1 MEEEILKILE
11 DNTPEQSEAS
21 LLAVQQYNPD
31 THDVMNNQKRR
42 DKTVYKPSLNSSGDP
57 ILDTDGKPVLNA
69 SSEPVNRVAVAMQ
82 QLIVSSRKQFMN
94 LRGSV
99 LYCDNDQSV
108 LLQEVNR
115 IRKSNKYAYKIEE
128 IAERTMS
135 ELNSAEMWW
144 LNENNEI
151 KMRVLSPEKGDI
163 MLPLFDE
170 HGDMKY
176 FLRQYVVGEDT
187 LTDVFTAT
195 ENFTVDEDD
204 TIINRWS
211 NAWGKIPIIYYSQEQ
226 PEWYNVQTI
235 IERFETLI
243 SNFADTNDY
252 SGSPITVIKGNILGF
267 ANKGDQGKTVNLE
280 ENANINYLERE
291 GGADAVDS
299 EKEELKELMF
309 SMSHTP
315 NISIDALKGAATS
328 GVAFDRLFT
337 DAQLTAESKLT
348 GTFGESMQRSVNL
361 VIAMARAVNSGLP
374 DDIIEVETKA
384 YRFNDL
390 ESEVKNAVL
399 LRGTLSQETLTKMMA
414 GVYGIDEAEEWKRV
428 QSELGVLSIED
439 AEQEEEETTY

>member
-11 DNTPEQSEAS
+11 DNTPEQGESS

-31 THDVMNNQKRR
+31 THDVMNRQKRR

-57 ILDTDGKPVLNA
+57 ILDADGKPVLNA
-69 SSEPVNRVAVAMQ
+69 SLEPVNRVAVAMQ

-99 LYCDNDQSV
+99 LYCDNDQSK
-108 LLQEVNR
+108 LLQEVKR

-135 ELNSAEMWW
+135 ELSSAEMWW

-170 HGDMKY
+170 HGDLKY
-176 FLRQYVVGEDT
+176 FLRQYVVGDDT
-187 LTDVFTAT
+187 LTDLFTKDINYT
-195 ENFTVDEDD
+195 FDEDNN
-204 TIINRWS
+204 IVNRWT
-211 NAWGKIPIIYYSQEQ
+211 NKWGKIPIIYYSQDQ

-243 SNFADTNDY
+243 SNFADNNDFT
-252 SGSPITVIKGNILGF
+252 GNPITVITGNLVGF
-267 ANKGDQGKTVNLE
+267 ANKGDQGKTLQLQ
-280 ENANINYLERE
+280 ENAKVEYLESK
-291 GGADAVDS
+291 GGAENIIN
-299 EKEELKELMF
+299 EKEELKELMHT
-309 SMSHTP
+309 MSHTP
-315 NISIDALKGAATS
+315 QFSIEALRGAATS
-328 GVAFDRLFT
+328 GTAFDRLFT

-361 VIAMARAVNSGLP
+361 VIAMARAVNGSLP

-439 AEQEEEETTY
+439 AEEEEEL

>member
-31 THDVMNNQKRR
+31 THDVMNTQKRK
-42 DKTVYKPSLNSSGDP
+42 DKTVYKPTFNSAGDP
-57 ILDTDGKPVLNA
+57 ILNDEGKAILNPYL
-69 SSEPVNRVAVAMQ
+69 EPVNRVAVSMQ
-82 QLIVSSRKQFMN
+82 QTIVSTRKHFMN
-94 LRGSV
+94 LRNSV
-99 LYCDNDQSV
+99 LYCDNDQSE
-108 LLQEVNR
+108 LLTAVNR
-115 IRKSNKYAYKIEE
+115 VRKLNKYAFKIEE

-135 ELNSAEMWW
+135 ELSAAEMWW
-144 LNENNEI
+144 INPEGDI

-170 HGDMKY
+170 YGDMKY

-195 ENFTVDEDD
+195 VNYTFDEDNNIVN
-204 TIINRWS
+204 TWT
-211 NAWGKIPIIYYSQEQ
+211 NAWGKIPIIYYSQEL

-243 SNFADTNDY
+243 SNFADNNDY
-252 SGSPITVIKGNILGF
+252 TGSPITIIKGNPVGF
-267 ANKGDQGKTVNLE
+267 VNKGDQGKTIQLQ
-280 ENANINYLERE
+280 
-291 GGADAVDS
+291 ADADIKYLTAENSSESIDS
-299 EKEELKELMF
+299 EKEELKELMYT
-309 SMSHTP
+309 MSHTP
-315 NISIDALKGAATS
+315 NFSIEALKGAATS

-361 VIAMARAVNSGLP
+361 LSAMLRVVDTSLP

-384 YRFNDL
+384 YRFDDL
-390 ESEVKNAVL
+390 ETEVKNAVL
-399 LRGTLSQETLTKMMA
+399 LKGLLSDETLTKMMA
-414 GVYGIDEAEEWKRV
+414 GIYGIDEGEEWERV
-428 QSELGVLSIED
+428 KSEKGTQTIESI
-439 AEQEEEETTY
+439 EEEEL

>member
-31 THDVMNNQKRR
+31 THDVMNKQKRR

-57 ILDTDGKPVLNA
+57 ILDADGKPVLNE
-69 SSEPVNRVAVAMQ
+69 SLEPVNRVAVAMQ

-99 LYCDNDQSV
+99 LYCDNDQST

-135 ELNSAEMWW
+135 ELSSAEMWW

-176 FLRQYVVGEDT
+176 FLRQYVVEGDT
-187 LTDVFTAT
+187 LTDLFTKDINYT
-195 ENFTVDEDD
+195 FDEDNEVVGEPW
-204 TIINRWS
+204 TNK
-211 NAWGKIPIIYYSQEQ
+211 WGKIPIIYYSQEQ

-235 IERFETLI
+235 IDRFETLI

-252 SGSPITVIKGNILGF
+252 SGSPITVITGNILGF

-280 ENANINYLERE
+280 ENAKISYLERE

-361 VIAMARAVNSGLP
+361 VIAMARAVDGSLP

-428 QSELGVLSIED
+428 QSELGTLSVED
-439 AEQEEEETTY
+439 AEQEEEEI